1 MKAKKVLL
9 LLLLVAVITVGGIQV
24 IDAINDYL
32 FKEKVFTKSTN
43 LEIEYWVDQNSERI
57 DDGEDANS
65 LLSQLRSRNDKKDF
79 DIQEN
84 LEEIDNTEVESTKKK
99 MSTWDKLLERNEKN
113 KNNIQDPTKRELKK
127 DKEDKDAGI
136 EDEEQPVNKFQEEIN
151 KSREKAKKEA
161 KEDQES
167 KSDKK
172 DKDKEEQ
179 SPQEKEAERKKA
191 IAEAKKEKER
201 EKKKEKERD
210 KKENI
215 VTMHIR
221 CDTAVAKGM
230 ANEPKWQGIVP
241 PSGVILPVTKFKIKE
256 GDTALDVLKMAKNQ
270 YKFQMRYT
278 GNEASAYIEGINNL
292 YEFDGG
298 RWSGWMYSVNDW
310 YPNYGA
316 GVYALKGGDVIEWN
330 YTCNLGKDL
339 GQEWLGN

>member
-1 MKAKKVLL
+1 MKVKKVLL
-9 LLLLVAVITVGGIQV
+9 LLLLVTVITVGGIQV
-24 IDAINDYL
+24 IGAINDYF
-32 FKEKVFTKSTN
+32 FKEEEFAKSAN
-43 LEIEYWVDQNSERI
+43 LEIEYWVDQNFREI
-57 DDGEDANS
+57 DEEEDANL
-65 LLSQLRSRNDKKDF
+65 LLSEPRSRSGKKDSE
-79 DIQEN
+79 IEES
-84 LEEIDNTEVESTKKK
+84 LEEIDNTEIESTKKK

-113 KNNIQDPTKRELKK
+113 KNNIQNLTERELKK
-127 DKEDKDAGI
+127 DKDDKDLGI
-136 EDEEQPVNKFQEEIN
+136 EDEDQPVNRFQEEIN

-167 KSDKK
+167 QSDKK
-172 DKDKEEQ
+172 GEDKNEQ
-179 SPQEKEAERKKA
+179 SPQEKEVARKKA
-191 IAEAKKEKER
+191 IEEAKKEKER
-201 EKKKEKERD
+201 EKKKQKEKD

-230 ANEPKWQGIVP
+230 ANEPEWQGIVP

-256 GDTALDVLKMAKNQ
+256 GDTTLDVLKMAKEQ
-270 YKFQMRYT
+270 YKFQMRYR

-298 RWSGWMYSVNDW
+298 RWSGWMYCVNDW

-316 GVYALKGGDVIEWN
+316 GVYVLKGGDVIEWN

-339 GQEWLGN
+339 GQEWVGN